1 MQAMIPLSWSH
12 SIVTCLPTRLTS
24 LRDPDASDAANP
36 LTRGMTPPI
45 HAHAELCGS
54 RRLGASYR
62 DHRPSRHGSQARL
75 RKAGYRDGGTVGQD
89 KWQTVFSPYFMVRAV
104 RKTQPSTADDQQ

>member
-54 RRLGASYR
+54 RRLSASYEITDR
-62 DHRPSRHGSQARL
+62 RGTDLKHGCARQ
-75 RKAGYRDGGTVGQD
+75 VI
-89 KWQTVFSPYFMVRAV
+89 VMVE
-104 RKTQPSTADDQQ
+104 P